1 MGGLARRATK
11 VKEERAASEN
21 VLLLDGGNTL
31 FPGDRPLVQQT
42 QGRVIVEAMNL
53 LGYDALVLGDQDF
66 RLGLDV
72 LRQRMEEAE
81 FPILSANVVLAETD
95 QLFAAPYVI
104 KEIGDHKAAIIGL
117 TNQEAASA
125 TGGAIVVLDP
135 LEALQDYMAQV
146 SEEADV
152 IIVLSHLGM
161 VMDVQMAS
169 EVQGIDLIVGGQSRD
184 VLDPPLWDDLSS
196 TVIAQVGYQGR
207 WIGVVRLDIVSQG
220 KVAGH
225 EGQVVVLDDEF
236 ADDPEMRAFLD
247 QYK

>member
-1 MGGLARRATK
+1 
-11 VKEERAASEN
+11 VKQERAASEDI
-21 VLLLDGGNTL
+21 LLLDGGNTL
-31 FPGDRPLVQQT
+31 FGNRLAQET

-53 LGYDALVLGDQDF
+53 LGYDAMVLGSEDF

-72 LRQRMEEAE
+72 LAQRMEEAE
-81 FPILSANVVLAETD
+81 FSILSANVVYSGTG
-95 QLFAAPYVI
+95 QLFATPYVI

-125 TGGAIVVLDP
+125 AGGDVVVLNP
-135 LEALQDYMAQV
+135 LEALRDLMDEV

-152 IIVLSHLGM
+152 IIVLSHLGTVVDM
-161 VMDVQMAS
+161 QIAG
-169 EVQGIDLIVGGQSRD
+169 EVDGIDLIIGGQSRD
-184 VLDPPLWDDLSS
+184 VLDPPLWDELSS
-196 TVIAQVGYQGR
+196 TVIAQAGYQGR

-220 KVAGH
+220 TVAGH